1 MPCRRVYLA
10 ADRTDSAVVFV
21 YAGAEDKD
29 QRPHTEAAG
38 ARPEH
43 GEGN

>member
-21 YAGAEDKD
+21 YAGSEDED

-38 ARPEH
+38 ARPKH
-43 GEGN
+43 GEGK